1 MQAAQSLT
9 HCNRPSSSEHDS
21 VRNFFNRRQPLV
33 PNEQKFIHRK
43 EDLITLRPGREHA
56 WLDSALEK
64 TLKWTKFEWVEVRK
78 LVMLRAN
85 FANVTQARF

>member
-1 MQAAQSLT
+1 M
-9 HCNRPSSSEHDS
+9 
-21 VRNFFNRRQPLV
+21 

-64 TLKWTKFEWVEVRK
+64 ALKWTKFEWVEVRK
-78 LVMLRAN
+78 TCDIECELC
-85 FANVTQARF
+85 